1 MALRIVFLIHIEY
14 FPPPS
19 MAASNQA
26 KNSIVVI
33 SPQYCTP
40 YQVDLYIAKRVKK
53 ITEGRHLGVF
63 DINGNNIF
71 KVITSGH
78 FSSRLIL
85 VDAAGVP
92 VVSLK
97 PMKWSPHQRWKVYNG
112 DSSDS
117 KDLLFT
123 VKKSHYLQFKIELDV
138 FLSSNKDEDV
148 CDFRVKQNL
157 SEKSCIIYQ
166 GNSDNIIAEMH
177 KNKDVRDKV
186 HGKDTFLVT
195 VNQNVDRA
203 FVVAIGAVLNEV
215 NTPSSM
221 SGGAAENNSIV
232 VISPQY
238 CAAYQV
244 DLYTAKR
251 VKKVTESRH
260 LGVFDINGNNIFKV
274 KTNGHFSSR
283 LILVDAAGVPVI
295 SLKPVK
301 YSFHQRWKVYR
312 GDSSEPG
319 DLLFTVKKSQ
329 YLQFKIQL
337 DVFLA
342 SNTAEDVCDFKMKQ
356 PYNEKSCVIYR
367 GNSENIIAEMQ
378 KNKAVRDKVRGK
390 DTFSVTVSPNVDYAF
405 VIAMVAVLNEVNTPS
420 SSSTGGAGGGGGG
433 GGGGGA
439 CGGG

>member
-1 MALRIVFLIHIEY
+1 
-14 FPPPS
+14 

-78 FSSRLIL
+78 FNSRLIL

-97 PMKWSPHQRWKVYNG
+97 PMKWSPHQRWKVYRG

-138 FLSSNKDEDV
+138 FLASNTTEDV
-148 CDFRVKQNL
+148 CNFKVKQNL
-157 SEKSCIIYQ
+157 SEKSCVIYQ

-195 VNQNVDRA
+195 VNQNVDCA

-221 SGGAAENNSIV
+221 SRGAA
-232 VISPQY
+232 
-238 CAAYQV
+238 
-244 DLYTAKR
+244 
-251 VKKVTESRH
+251 
-260 LGVFDINGNNIFKV
+260 
-274 KTNGHFSSR
+274 
-283 LILVDAAGVPVI
+283 
-295 SLKPVK
+295 
-301 YSFHQRWKVYR
+301 
-312 GDSSEPG
+312 
-319 DLLFTVKKSQ
+319 
-329 YLQFKIQL
+329 
-337 DVFLA
+337 
-342 SNTAEDVCDFKMKQ
+342 
-356 PYNEKSCVIYR
+356 
-367 GNSENIIAEMQ
+367 
-378 KNKAVRDKVRGK
+378 
-390 DTFSVTVSPNVDYAF
+390 
-405 VIAMVAVLNEVNTPS
+405 
-420 SSSTGGAGGGGGG
+420 GG
-433 GGGGGA
+433 
-439 CGGG
+439 

>member
-1 MALRIVFLIHIEY
+1 
-14 FPPPS
+14 

-26 KNSIVVI
+26 KKSIVVI
-33 SPQYCTP
+33 SPLYCTP
-40 YQVDLYIAKRVKK
+40 YQVDLYTAKRVKK
-53 ITEGRHLGVF
+53 ITEGRHLGFF

-78 FSSRLIL
+78 FNSRLIL
-85 VDAAGVP
+85 VDASGVP

-97 PMKWSPHQRWKVYNG
+97 PMKWSPHQRWKVYSG

-138 FLSSNKDEDV
+138 FLSSNKEEDV
-148 CDFRVKQNL
+148 CDFKVKQSL
-157 SEKSCIIYQ
+157 SEKSCVIYQ

-186 HGKDTFLVT
+186 QGKDTFLVT
-195 VNQNVDRA
+195 VNQNVDCA
-203 FVVAIGAVLNEV
+203 FVIAIDAVLNEV
-215 NTPSSM
+215 ITPM
-221 SGGAAENNSIV
+221 
-232 VISPQY
+232 
-238 CAAYQV
+238 

-283 LILVDAAGVPVI
+283 LILVDAAGVPVV

-301 YSFHQRWKVYR
+301 FSFHQRWKVYR
-312 GDSSEPG
+312 GDSSEPR

-342 SNTAEDVCDFKMKQ
+342 SNSAEDICDFKMKQ
-356 PYNEKSCVIYR
+356 TYNEKSCVIYR
-367 GNSENIIAEMQ
+367 GNSENIIAEMH

-420 SSSTGGAGGGGGG
+420 SSSTGRGGGGGG
-433 GGGGGA
+433 GGGGG
-439 CGGG
+439 